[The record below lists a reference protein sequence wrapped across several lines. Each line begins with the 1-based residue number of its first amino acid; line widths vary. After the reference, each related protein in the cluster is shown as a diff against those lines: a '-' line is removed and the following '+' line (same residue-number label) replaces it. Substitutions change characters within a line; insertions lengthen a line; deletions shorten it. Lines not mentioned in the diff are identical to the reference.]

1 MAIQVPSKV
10 LLRKIP
16 LKFVRDR
23 VAGGGRKSVD
33 MQLPLVPFIDFL
45 IVLVVFLIMNFATA
59 GGAQPNAAITMPSAA
74 NTEVLEVAPVIAID
88 RRVVTV
94 DGVRVADTQTLD
106 METEL
111 ERIEGLYQYLEQ
123 SRENWSV
130 LHPHEPFPAAVVIQ
144 ADVRVD
150 FRVIK
155 KVMYTASQSGH
166 QNVSF
171 AVNGPAGGPTPP

>member
-1 MAIQVPSKV
+1 MTIQVPSRV

-16 LKFVRDR
+16 LKFIRER

-88 RRVVTV
+88 GRVVTI
-94 DGVRVADTQTLD
+94 DGVRVADTQTLNL
-106 METEL
+106 ESGV
-111 ERIEGLYQYLEQ
+111 ERIEALHERLEQ
-123 SRENWSV
+123 GRENWSV
-130 LHPHEPFPAAVVIQ
+130 LHPNEPFPGAVVIQ

-155 KVMYTASQSGH
+155 KVMFTAVQSGH
-166 QNVSF
+166 LNVSF
-171 AVNGPAGGPTPP
+171 AVNGPAGSMH

>member
-10 LLRKIP
+10 LLRSIP
-16 LKFVRDR
+16 LKFIRDR
-23 VAGGGRKSVD
+23 VAGGARKSVD

-59 GGAQPNAAITMPSAA
+59 GAQPNAAITMPSAA
-74 NTEVLEVAPVIAID
+74 NTETLEVAPVIAID
-88 RRVVTV
+88 GRVVTV
-94 DGVRVADTQTLD
+94 DGVRVADTQTLNMD
-106 METEL
+106 TSL
-111 ERIEGLYQYLEQ
+111 ERIEGLYTHLEQ

-130 LHPHEPFPAAVVIQ
+130 LHPREAFPGAVIIQ

-155 KVMYTASQSGH
+155 KVMYTAAQAGLLD
-166 QNVSF
+166 VSF
-171 AVNGPAGGPTPP
+171 AVSGLPNEPGH